1 MTAQLIH
8 GNKIADSIRQTIARD
23 VQSYVAQGKRPPHLA
38 VILVGD
44 DPASHIYVHHKEKNC
59 AKVGIKS
66 TIFRFPASLSQ
77 TALNQKVKELNAD
90 AGVDGIL
97 VQLPLPEQLNRLEA
111 LDLISPSK
119 DVDGLTPTNQGLMV
133 WNRPGL
139 YSCTP
144 LGILE
149 LIRSTGVTIQGKLA
163 CMVGASVL
171 VGAPTATLLTHADAT
186 VVTLHSQST
195 NKEALARQADILVVA
210 TGVRHLV
217 TKEWVK
223 KGAVVIDVGMHRDAN
238 GITGDVDFAE
248 VKNVA
253 GYITPVPGGVGP
265 MTIAMLLKNCLQAYK
280 AHLHLS

>member
-1 MTAQLIH
+1 MTAQLIQ
-8 GNKIADSIRQTIARD
+8 GSKIAEEIRQKISKEVA
-23 VQSYVAQGKRPPHLA
+23 SYTAKGKRPPHLA

-44 DPASHIYVHHKEKNC
+44 DPASHIYVNHKEKNC
-59 AKVGIKS
+59 AKVGIKG
-66 TIFRFPASLSQ
+66 TVFRFPASLTQ
-77 TALNQKVKELNAD
+77 KELNHKVKELNQNPD
-90 AGVDGIL
+90 VDGIL
-97 VQLPLPEQLNRLEA
+97 VQLPLPAHLNRLEA
-111 LDLISPSK
+111 LDLISPLK
-119 DVDGLTPTNQGLMV
+119 DVDGLTPVNQGLMV

-149 LIRSTGVTIQGKLA
+149 LIRSTGVDIKSKFA
-163 CMVGASVL
+163 CVVGASVL

-186 VVTLHSQST
+186 VVTLHSKSR

-210 TGVRHLV
+210 TGVKHLV

-223 KGAVVIDVGMHRDAN
+223 EGAIVIDVGMHRDAN

-265 MTIAMLLKNCLQAYK
+265 MTIAMLLQNCFQAYK
-280 AHLHLS
+280 NQQNSH